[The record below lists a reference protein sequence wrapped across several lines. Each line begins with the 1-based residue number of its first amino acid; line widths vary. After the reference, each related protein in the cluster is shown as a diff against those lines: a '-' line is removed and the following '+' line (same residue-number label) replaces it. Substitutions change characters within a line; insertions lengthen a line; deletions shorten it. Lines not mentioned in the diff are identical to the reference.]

1 MKKKEVPQDVGLAG
15 RMCEVSYALNEQG
28 RYELVQSYG
37 WEPKTVTLK
46 QAWDIIIEEI
56 EEVANDVK
64 AGKISPLAYHMT
76 RNQMSTKLLAK
87 YAAISR
93 WRVKRHLKPEKFSR
107 LKHSVLEKYARVFNI
122 TPEQLS
128 RIPDRIELSFLKNW
142 KPDGD

>member
-1 MKKKEVPQDVGLAG
+1 MKKKEVPQDIGLAG

-37 WEPKTVTLK
+37 WKPKTVTLK
-46 QAWDIIIEEI
+46 QAWNTIITEI
-56 EEVANDVK
+56 EEVAKDVK

-76 RNQMSTKLLAK
+76 HNQMNTKLLAK

-93 WRVKRHLKPEKFSR
+93 WRVKRHLKPEIFNR
-107 LKHSVLEKYARVFNI
+107 LKPSVLEKYARVFNI

-128 RIPDRIELSFLKNW
+128 RIPDSIELSFLKNW
-142 KPDGD
+142 KQDGD

>member
-1 MKKKEVPQDVGLAG
+1 MKKEEVPQDIGLAG

-37 WEPKTVTLK
+37 WKPKTVTLK
-46 QAWDIIIEEI
+46 QAWNIIITEI
-56 EEVANDVK
+56 EAAAKDVK

-93 WRVKRHLKPEKFSR
+93 WRVKRHLKPEIFKR
-107 LKHSVLEKYARVFNI
+107 LKPSVLEKYARVFNI
-122 TPEQLS
+122 PPDQLS
-128 RIPDRIELSFLKNW
+128 RIPESIELSFLKNW
-142 KPDGD
+142 DQNGD